1 MGFRNTGPAYNES
14 HLYFQLDTVFVSEKL
29 CMSLV
34 VNFHLIIKFF
44 FQPVFLNRTLSY
56 MKQRMSRTHKHR
68 KGFKVDCLL
77 DRINMKNRE
86 MQPGNLEGYMTLTF
100 LGFYDKKGN
109 IYFSILRCL

>member
-1 MGFRNTGPAYNES
+1 
-14 HLYFQLDTVFVSEKL
+14 
-29 CMSLV
+29 
-34 VNFHLIIKFF
+34 
-44 FQPVFLNRTLSY
+44 

-86 MQPGNLEGYMTLTF
+86 IQPGNLEGYMTLTF

-109 IYFSILRCL
+109 VLFLLYSQLSMIFCQ